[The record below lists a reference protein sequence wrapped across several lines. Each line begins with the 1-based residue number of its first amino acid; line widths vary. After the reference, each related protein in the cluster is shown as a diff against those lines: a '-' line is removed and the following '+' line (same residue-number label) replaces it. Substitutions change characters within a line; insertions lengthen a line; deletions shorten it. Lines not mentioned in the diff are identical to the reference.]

1 MFEITVVFGGG
12 RGNTSGGGFKI
23 NDAPAVILHVNVFKD
38 LFRLKE

>member
-1 MFEITVVFGGG
+1 MFAMGEG
-12 RGNTSGGGFKI
+12 RIAFGGGFKI